1 MDSALDF
8 LRDSLRFNQEYK
20 EALDRKASFLLGIA
34 SVVLVVSSNNITKPG
49 FVLVGLGA
57 LVSSLFSVWV
67 ISFPFRRTHKGK
79 FSLMCA
85 WGFDHLS
92 EGEYSRQIER
102 LINDPTAM
110 VATYKQE
117 IFALSEYSIKI
128 KLRFIKLASLAL
140 TLGLTIGFAVVLLN
154 QAPA

>member
-1 MDSALDF
+1 MDLALDF
-8 LRDSLRFNQEYK
+8 LKESLRFNQEYK

-34 SVVLVVSSNNITKPG
+34 SVVLVVSSNNITNPG
-49 FVLVGLGA
+49 FLLVGLGA
-57 LVSSLFSVWV
+57 LVSSVFSVWV

-85 WGFDHLS
+85 WGFEHLS
-92 EGEYSRQIER
+92 EGEYSQQIER

-110 VATYKQE
+110 LATYKQE

-128 KLRFIKLASLAL
+128 KLKFIKLASLAL
-140 TLGLTIGFAVVLLN
+140 TLGLAVGFAVVLLN
-154 QAPA
+154 RAPA